1 MKRPAAPLSFAVLVL
16 LAVAAMILQTGSV
29 PHLHGGAQAG
39 IYNQEHDLTLLAG
52 LAGHGLPTDAT
63 PATGRASRS
72 KKRLPGSSTNTR
84 HSIAPGRTS
93 CRRCFRSRPTRPT

>member
-1 MKRPAAPLSFAVLVL
+1 MKRPAAPLSFAVLIL

-52 LAGHGLPTDAT
+52 LASHGLPADAT
-63 PATGRASRS
+63 PALSFDTVFMAMSPFVPERPASRLALS
-72 KKRLPGSSTNTR
+72 GDSR
-84 HSIAPGRTS
+84 AP
-93 CRRCFRSRPTRPT
+93 PAA